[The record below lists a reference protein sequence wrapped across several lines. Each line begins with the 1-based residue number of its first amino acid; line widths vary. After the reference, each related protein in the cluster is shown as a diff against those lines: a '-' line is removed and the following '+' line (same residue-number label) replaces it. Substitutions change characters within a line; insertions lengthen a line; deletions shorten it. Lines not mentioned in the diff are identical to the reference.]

1 MFSPCRLQR
10 CRWQKSGKQTDAK
23 PAVRLLANAQDTFCI
38 PMYIHTKT
46 ASSAPN
52 YHFFETAQYIT
63 GPTLLLHCEPWAVHT
78 FVRVFLHLAIHF
90 ELSAFERGCD
100 IGCGNEPDTHAVEME
115 VNKGPVIMEDER
127 MTDDIRYT
135 LCHKSGKLWCF
146 NRLRI
151 QLSSYFHFNRVCVL
165 FITTTNVTSP
175 FKGWELKMNS
185 QVKENAKKVCTAQ
198 GSPCSS
204 NVGPVMCCAV

>member
-1 MFSPCRLQR
+1 M
-10 CRWQKSGKQTDAK
+10 
-23 PAVRLLANAQDTFCI
+23 
-38 PMYIHTKT
+38 
-46 ASSAPN
+46 
-52 YHFFETAQYIT
+52 
-63 GPTLLLHCEPWAVHT
+63 
-78 FVRVFLHLAIHF
+78 AIHF

-151 QLSSYFHFNRVCVL
+151 QTLPIIRVVG
-165 FITTTNVTSP
+165 FV
-175 FKGWELKMNS
+175 EKMKRQRS
-185 QVKENAKKVCTAQ
+185 
-198 GSPCSS
+198 
-204 NVGPVMCCAV
+204 